1 VHDWKKIVREK
12 GTRGERP
19 LPEDV
24 IVELASH
31 LEDCYEELRL
41 QGAGEAEALEHVL
54 CSVEWQDLSSSIY
67 GSRHRWC
74 AINQRTQQLWLPGL
88 VTLLAA
94 NLLLMAFAHASEN
107 WIRGAGPAGAYLLWL
122 ATQPLIG
129 AIGAHLSR
137 RAGGLLRARLLASLF
152 PSVVIVG
159 LGLFLV
165 LPACLLF
172 ESNTW
177 AAAHPISLVLRGLG
191 WVAPAAV
198 GLLGGALPFLE
209 NCGFEGSG
217 LSLRTTRQ

>member
-1 VHDWKKIVREK
+1 MREK
-12 GTRGERP
+12 RTRGERP

-24 IVELASH
+24 IAELASH

-41 QGAGEAEALEHVL
+41 QGAGEGEAVEHVL
-54 CSVEWQDLSSSIY
+54 GLVEWQDLSSSIY
-67 GSRHRWC
+67 GSRHGWR
-74 AINQRTQQLWLPGL
+74 AINERTQQLWLPGL
-88 VTLLAA
+88 VTLFAA
-94 NLLLMAFAHASEN
+94 NLLLMVFGRASES

-137 RAGGLLRARLLASLF
+137 RAGGLPRARLLASLF
-152 PSVVIVG
+152 PSIVIVG
-159 LGLFLV
+159 LGVFVV

-177 AAAHPISLVLRGLG
+177 AAAHPISLVLRGLA

-209 NCGFEGSG
+209 NCGFEGNN